1 MRTFLAAVALV
12 LFPGQAPPRYEVY
25 AVSYGIITGFPV
37 RALVAGADST
47 RTLDIQMMVWLL
59 KDAEGRNVLVDAGF
73 YRDKF
78 FKNWTVRDYRRPSDA
93 VAGVGVGPE
102 DVSDLIITHAHWDH
116 MDGADLFPKA
126 RVWIQRE
133 EYEYYHDPAHLA
145 NSGVDA
151 DDWAALERIKA
162 EGRLRL
168 VDGDGREIMPG
179 ITVYTGGRHTRASQF
194 VAVVATAGTV
204 VLASDNAYLYE
215 NLDQRRPIAQTW
227 DSVSN
232 LAAQARMKQLASDPR
247 LIVPGHDP
255 LVLMRFPKPGSG
267 VARIE

>member
-1 MRTFLAAVALV
+1 MRTFLAAAVLL
-12 LFPGQAPPRYEVY
+12 LFPGQTAPRYEVY
-25 AVSYGIITGFPV
+25 AVSYGVIPGFPV

-47 RTLDIQMMVWLL
+47 RTLDIEKMVWLL
-59 KDAEGRNVLVDAGF
+59 RGAVGRNVLVDAGF

-78 FKNWTVRDYRRPSDA
+78 FKNWTVRDYLKPSDA
-93 VAGVGVGPE
+93 VARAGVKPE
-102 DVSDLIITHAHWDH
+102 DVTDLIITHAHWDH
-116 MDGADLFPKA
+116 LDGADLFPKA

-133 EYEYYHDPAHLA
+133 EYEYYSDPAHLA

-151 DDWAALERIKA
+151 DDMAALERIKA

-168 VDGDGREIMPG
+168 VEGNEREIIPG

-194 VAVVATAGTV
+194 VTVATASGTV
-204 VLASDNAYLYE
+204 VVASDNAYLYE
-215 NLDQRRPIAQTW
+215 NLDQHRPIAQTW

-232 LAAQARMKQLASDPR
+232 LAAQARMKQLASNPR
-247 LIVPGHDP
+247 LIGPGHDP
-255 LVLMRFPKPGSG
+255 LVLVRFPKPGLG

>member
-1 MRTFLAAVALV
+1 MRTFLAAAALL
-12 LFPGQAPPRYEVY
+12 LFPGQAAPHYEVY
-25 AVSYGIITGFPV
+25 AVSYGILPGFPV

-59 KDAEGRNVLVDAGF
+59 KGPGGHTVLVDAGF

-93 VAGVGVGPE
+93 VAGAGVKPE
-102 DVSDLIITHAHWDH
+102 DVSDLVITHAHWDH
-116 MDGADLFPKA
+116 MDGVDLFPKA
-126 RVWIQRE
+126 VVWIQRE

-145 NSGVDA
+145 NSGVDL
-151 DDWAALERIKA
+151 DDMAALERIKT

-168 VDGDGREIMPG
+168 VEGDGREIIPG

-194 VAVVATAGTV
+194 VTVATSAGTV
-204 VLASDNAYLYE
+204 VVASDNAYLYE
-215 NLDQRRPIAQTW
+215 NLDQLRPIAQTW

-232 LAAQARMKQLASDPR
+232 LAAQARMKQLATRPD

-255 LVLMRFPKPGSG
+255 LVLVRFPKPGLG